1 MAVATGSARVQYELK
16 VKEKDNLFSCILHA
30 VCSDDPGVEHGKPSP
45 DIYLVAASKFTSPP
59 KSLSNVLVF
68 EDAPNGVEAAKKA
81 GMVREWRR
89 GEGWLEEWRRGE
101 GEEWR
106 RGEGWLEE

>member
-1 MAVATGSARVQYELK
+1 MATGSARVQYELK
-16 VKEKDNLFSCILHA
+16 VKEKGNLFSCMLHA

-45 DIYLVAASKFTSPP
+45 DMYLVAASKFTSPP

-81 GMVREWRR
+81 GMVRPHQ
-89 GEGWLEEWRRGE
+89 
-101 GEEWR
+101 
-106 RGEGWLEE
+106 